1 MLSRSRTQLAPI
13 ALAVALVL
21 GGGCSSTP
29 DRLTYDNY
37 SRVAPQT
44 STQTEVSMLLGEPT
58 NRLGEQW
65 IYERPRQ
72 HLFVFVDFDDQG
84 RVSRKQWIDA
94 PSGTWDDTRPQET
107 PGTAHSKTIHRSTT
121 HSN

>member
-1 MLSRSRTQLAPI
+1 MLSPLRTQLAPI
-13 ALAVALVL
+13 AITFTLLLVC
-21 GGGCSSTP
+21 GCRSTP

-37 SRVAPQT
+37 SRVAQHS
-44 STQTEVSMLLGEPT
+44 STQTEVSALLGEPT

-65 IYERPRQ
+65 IYERPKQ

-107 PGTAHSKTIHRSTT
+107 PETVHSKTIHKSTT
-121 HSN
+121 HQN